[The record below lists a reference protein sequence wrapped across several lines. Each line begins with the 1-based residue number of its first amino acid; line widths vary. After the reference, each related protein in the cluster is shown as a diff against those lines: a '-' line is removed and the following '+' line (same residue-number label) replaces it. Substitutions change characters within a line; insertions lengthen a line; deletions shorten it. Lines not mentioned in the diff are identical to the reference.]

1 MEKCR
6 ETVLRRLARVVDD
19 AVRDLGELWKENQDA
34 VLSLLRSTTENVA
47 THPQLTELIK
57 NTIDELEKVKRL
69 DPEKLRIAMT
79 GTPGEVVIDATSKKG
94 WRRTRMK
101 AASLTQA
108 PEENKR
114 TGPFSNWMQKFSIF
128 GGPKAIESQNVPT
141 TSAPVLPSS
150 THVACTEVS
159 TTNEATPSALPDMDF
174 AGLAVAMVSA
184 NMAEKLHSTVSAV
197 QGTVPTVQEIAE
209 IARGKPSDKE
219 RVEDQGP
226 LKLTPEL
233 LRKCVLTT
241 SLDPLISRVKA
252 GAQSSMSE
260 SVNEMGA
267 LVQRA
272 ALCTLEEC
280 YKVIESQLK
289 AQESEDTKLFR
300 AETLERLAC
309 WGNLVAALGAIQ
321 EMKRVMNEPVA
332 RVPPARPSCL
342 LMASPGPSSPSLSSI
357 T

>member
-1 MEKCR
+1 M
-6 ETVLRRLARVVDD
+6 VDD
-19 AVRDLGELWKENQDA
+19 AVQDLGELWKENQDA
-34 VLSLLRSTTENVA
+34 VLSLLRSATENIA
-47 THPQLTELIK
+47 THPQLAQLIK

-101 AASLTQA
+101 TASLTQA

-114 TGPFSNWMQKFSIF
+114 TGLLPMLKQKFGFF
-128 GGPKAIESQNVPT
+128 GGPKAIEFQSAPT
-141 TSAPVLPSS
+141 TSAPVSPSS
-150 THVACTEVS
+150 TLVACTDVS
-159 TTNEATPSALPDMDF
+159 TTNEATPSAFPETDF

-184 NMAEKLHSTVSAV
+184 NMAEKLHATVSAV
-197 QGTVPTVQEIAE
+197 QGSVPTVQEIAE
-209 IARGKPSDKE
+209 IARGKPSDNE

-233 LRKCVLTT
+233 LRKCVLAT

-289 AQESEDTKLFR
+289 AQESEDTRLFR

-332 RVPPARPSCL
+332 RVPPARASCIL
-342 LMASPGPSSPSLSSI
+342 LMASPGSSSPSLSSI